1 MADPQPTSDF
11 SVTKLKSNLLKGG
24 ARPSLFQ
31 VELLFPQVAGIK
43 QPTIKSKFLVK
54 GATIPASTI
63 GAYDVYFHGRAVR
76 VAGDRTFDTWETTII
91 NDEDFALRKVL
102 EKWID
107 LISDPKLNTR
117 DKRVASVNKKEGE
130 NAGYKKDIKVIQYNK
145 NGKEGPHYHFRGAFP
160 TALSA
165 IALDWASADIQ
176 EYTWTYD
183 SWDQERSHGTNS
195 GGQNNVPPSLRN

>member
-31 VELLFPQVAGIK
+31 VELLFPPVAGIK

-63 GAYDVYFHGRAVR
+63 GTHDVYFHGRAVR

-91 NDEDFALRKVL
+91 NDEDYGIRIAI
-102 EKWID
+102 EQWMD
-107 LISDPKLNTR
+107 LIAEHKLNIRNESLKT
-117 DKRVASVNKKEGE
+117 KEGE
-130 NAGYKKDIKVIQYNK
+130 TADYKKTLTVTQFSKSGKDIH
-145 NGKEGPHYHFRGAFP
+145 HYHFLGAFP
-160 TALSA
+160 TALST
-165 IALDWASADIQ
+165 IALDWGTQ
-176 EYTWTYD
+176 EIEEYTCTWTYD
-183 SWDQERSHGTNS
+183 RWMPGRAGEHQLTSENHPD
-195 GGQNNVPPSLRN
+195 

>member
-11 SVTKLKSNLLKGG
+11 SVTKLKSSLLKGG

-63 GAYDVYFHGRAVR
+63 GTHDVYFHGRAVR

-91 NDEDFALRKVL
+91 NDEDYGIRIAI
-102 EKWID
+102 EQWMD
-107 LISDPKLNTR
+107 LIAEHKLNIR
-117 DKRVASVNKKEGE
+117 NKFLDTKEGE
-130 NAGYKKDIKVIQYNK
+130 SAIYKQSLKVTQFSKTGKDIH
-145 NGKEGPHYHFRGAFP
+145 HYHFLGAFP
-160 TALSA
+160 TALST
-165 IALDWASADIQ
+165 IALDWGTQ
-176 EYTWTYD
+176 EIEEYTCTWTYD
-183 SWDQERSHGTNS
+183 RWMPGRAGEHQLTSENHPD
-195 GGQNNVPPSLRN
+195 

>member
-11 SVTKLKSNLLKGG
+11 SVTKLKSSLIKGG

-63 GAYDVYFHGRAVR
+63 GTHDVYFHGRAVR

-91 NDEDFALRKVL
+91 NDEDYGIRIAI
-102 EKWID
+102 EQWMD
-107 LISDPKLNTR
+107 LIAEHKLNIRNT
-117 DKRVASVNKKEGE
+117 KLKTKEGE
-130 NAGYKKDIKVIQYNK
+130 AADYKQSLKVTQFSKSGRDIH
-145 NGKEGPHYHFRGAFP
+145 HYHFLGAFP
-160 TALSA
+160 TALST
-165 IALDWASADIQ
+165 IALDWGTQ
-176 EYTWTYD
+176 EIEEYTCTWTYD
-183 SWDQERSHGTNS
+183 RWMPGRAGEHQLTSESH
-195 GGQNNVPPSLRN
+195 QN

>member
-63 GAYDVYFHGRAVR
+63 GTHDVYFHGRAVR

-91 NDEDFALRKVL
+91 NDEDYGIRIAI
-102 EKWID
+102 EQWMD
-107 LISDPKLNTR
+107 LIAEHKLNIRNESLKT
-117 DKRVASVNKKEGE
+117 KEGE
-130 NAGYKKDIKVIQYNK
+130 TADYKKTLTVTQFSKSGKDIH
-145 NGKEGPHYHFRGAFP
+145 HYHFLGAFP
-160 TALSA
+160 TALST
-165 IALDWASADIQ
+165 IALDWGTQ
-176 EYTWTYD
+176 EIEEYTCTWTYD
-183 SWDQERSHGTNS
+183 RWMPGRAGEHQLTSENHPD
-195 GGQNNVPPSLRN
+195 

>member
-11 SVTKLKSNLLKGG
+11 SVTKLKSSLLKGG

-63 GAYDVYFHGRAVR
+63 GTHDVYFHGRAVR

-91 NDEDFALRKVL
+91 NDEDYGIRIAI
-102 EKWID
+102 EQWMD
-107 LISDPKLNTR
+107 LIAEHKLNIRNESLKT
-117 DKRVASVNKKEGE
+117 KEGE
-130 NAGYKKDIKVIQYNK
+130 TADYKKTLTVTQFSKSGKDIH
-145 NGKEGPHYHFRGAFP
+145 HYHFLGAFP
-160 TALSA
+160 TALST
-165 IALDWASADIQ
+165 IALDWGTQ
-176 EYTWTYD
+176 EIEEYTCTWTYD
-183 SWDQERSHGTNS
+183 RWMPGRAGEHQLTSESH
-195 GGQNNVPPSLRN
+195 QN